1 MKSERSKS
9 YYQISTVNLREAMYN
24 LKGNAFK
31 LYCYLGNN
39 ADGYNLDLYPCD
51 FCNVANV
58 SNSTYQDAFK
68 ELVEKGYLIKDADSK
83 TMFWF
88 MEKSEEAEQVP
99 TTYDLIETV
108 DKDATAEALQRAIA
122 KRKQD
127 REKT

>member
-1 MKSERSKS
+1 
-9 YYQISTVNLREAMYN
+9 MYN

-31 LYCYLGNN
+31 LYCYLCNN
-39 ADGYNLDLYPCD
+39 ADGYSMDLYPCD

-68 ELVEKGYLIKDADSK
+68 ELVEKGYLIKDAESK
-83 TMFWF
+83 TKFWF
-88 MEKSEEAEQVP
+88 MEKSEDAEQVP
-99 TTYDLIETV
+99 TNYDLIETV